1 MNRRYF
7 IALVVCIAH
16 WPLASRAQQLGKVH
30 HVAIVHPTLSV
41 SRMMTESGLL
51 QRVFLTELKQ
61 LGYVEGVNLIVDC
74 YSGEGR
80 TLAGLKE
87 LAEDAVRGGPDVI
100 VTVANDVAEINPS
113 PPTRSS
119 NEAARVHHPC
129 GS

>member
-1 MNRRYF
+1 
-7 IALVVCIAH
+7 
-16 WPLASRAQQLGKVH
+16 
-30 HVAIVHPTLSV
+30 
-41 SRMMTESGLL
+41 MTESGLL

-61 LGYVEGVNLIVDC
+61 LGYVEGVNLIVDR